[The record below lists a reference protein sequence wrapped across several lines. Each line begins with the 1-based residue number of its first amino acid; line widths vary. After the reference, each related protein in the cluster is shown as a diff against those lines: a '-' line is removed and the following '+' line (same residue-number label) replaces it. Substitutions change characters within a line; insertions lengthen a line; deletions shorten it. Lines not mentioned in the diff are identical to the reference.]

1 MTNVNI
7 SLPEPMKE
15 WLEAEVKRGNYGTVS
30 EVVRSLIR
38 EAQQRAGQDELEQL
52 LLEGIQSG
60 KPLDGRAVMNRLR
73 KKNAARVSKKKLARA
88 ATPSDRKPRKTSC
101 STKSISRRTPRS
113 RPPGGPSMRSR
124 NRSGS

>member
-1 MTNVNI
+1 MTNVNV

-38 EAQQRAGQDELEQL
+38 EAQRRVGEDELEQL

-60 KPLDGRAVMNRLR
+60 EPLDGKAVMKRLR
-73 KKNAARVSKKKLARA
+73 KRNAARTSKKKL
-88 ATPSDRKPRKTSC
+88 T
-101 STKSISRRTPRS
+101 
-113 RPPGGPSMRSR
+113 
-124 NRSGS
+124 

>member
-1 MTNVNI
+1 MTNVNV

-38 EAQQRAGQDELEQL
+38 EAQRRAGDDELEQL

-60 KPLDGRAVMNRLR
+60 KPLDGKAVMERLR
-73 KKNAARVSKKKLARA
+73 KKNAARVSKKKL
-88 ATPSDRKPRKTSC
+88 T
-101 STKSISRRTPRS
+101 
-113 RPPGGPSMRSR
+113 
-124 NRSGS
+124 

>member
-1 MTNVNI
+1 MTNVNV

-38 EAQQRAGQDELEQL
+38 EAQRRAGEDELEQL

-60 KPLDGRAVMNRLR
+60 KPLDGKAFMRRLR
-73 KKNAARVSKKKLARA
+73 KKNAAPVSKKRLK
-88 ATPSDRKPRKTSC
+88 
-101 STKSISRRTPRS
+101 
-113 RPPGGPSMRSR
+113 
-124 NRSGS
+124 